1 MKSEYKP
8 IGILMV
14 CHGNIC
20 RSPMA
25 EFVMKDLIEKK
36 HLSEQFYVASAA
48 TSTEEIGNPVHY
60 GTRKRLKEA
69 GISSEGKYAVQLN
82 RNDYGKYDYL
92 IGMEQRNIT
101 NMMRILGCDPEGKV
115 RRLLDFG
122 SKSRDIADPWYTG
135 DFDITYDD
143 VLEGCVGLL
152 DYILKSDR
160 RK

>member
-1 MKSEYKP
+1 MKSEYKTV
-8 IGILMV
+8 GILMV

-60 GTRKRLKEA
+60 GTRNRLKKE
-69 GISSEGKYAVQLN
+69 GISSEGKYAVQLKK
-82 RNDYGKYDYL
+82 NDYGKYDYL

-101 NMMRILGCDPEGKV
+101 NMMRILRSDPEGKV

-122 SKSRDIADPWYTG
+122 SNPRDIADPWYTG
-135 DFDITYDD
+135 NFDITYDD
-143 VLEGCVGLL
+143 VLEGCVALL
-152 DYILKSDR
+152 NHILERAREK
-160 RK
+160 